1 MAFESQNHE
10 ISVTKPRDCVTKV
23 VTRRSCHRAEIV
35 RCCGDVQWRA
45 VGRLR
50 PSLGRFLLLPA
61 PSSQPET
68 TVPLQVQPI
77 SALGQPAAFSSSD
90 SIRLVKKNWDAGNPH
105 SDYSKQGTT
114 DFGHKCQWATTSA
127 IGQDTRRSR
136 VAVGMTTAR
145 YVDYMSCL

>member
-1 MAFESQNHE
+1 M
-10 ISVTKPRDCVTKV
+10 TT
-23 VTRRSCHRAEIV
+23 RSCHRAEIV
-35 RCCGDVQWRA
+35 RCCGDVLWRA

-50 PSLGRFLLLPA
+50 PSLGRFLLLRAA

-68 TVPLQVQPI
+68 ISTVQVQPI

-114 DFGHKCQWATTSA
+114 DFGQKCQWATTSA
-127 IGQDTRRSR
+127 IGQNTIKAKQSCSGYDNSMICRLYELL
-136 VAVGMTTAR
+136 MT
-145 YVDYMSCL
+145 L